1 MTGMASR
8 PPSVPPLTPDEE
20 AFWRAFLRAVVV
32 VPRVLFTELEQAE
45 RLGGSEYAVLVALSE
60 AKGRRLRMSDLA
72 SVLAMSISGMTRI
85 VDRLAK
91 DGLVERVR
99 DDEDTRMVI
108 AVLTD
113 AGLRRLKRAYP
124 VHLAGVRRSVLDH
137 LDGFDLGA
145 LAKAFERFGDR
156 GEH

>member
-1 MTGMASR
+1 MASQTTR
-8 PPSVPPLTPDEE
+8 VAPLTRDEE
-20 AFWRAFLRAVVV
+20 AFWRAFLKAVIV
-32 VPRVLFTELEQAE
+32 VPRVLFAELEEAE

-72 SVLAMSISGMTRI
+72 SILPMSISGMTRI

-113 AGLRRLKRAYP
+113 AGLRRLKHAYP
-124 VHLAGVRRSVLDH
+124 VHLAGVRRCVIDH

-145 LAKAFERFGDR
+145 LAKAFERFGDA
-156 GEH
+156 EAC